1 MIFEWLFIKI
11 SMLKIGDKKLINGWA
26 FYDWANSVYSLVIST
41 AVFPL
46 YYSAVTDGKT
56 VFFIGMKWGH
66 PDSLYSY
73 ALSFSFLVVAFI
85 SPILSGIADYTGSK
99 KKFMKFFCWMG
110 GLSVAS
116 LYFFDGLDT
125 VWIGIIFTILAS
137 IGFWASLVFYN
148 AYLPEVAHQDQ
159 QDRASAKG
167 FIYGYTGSVLLLIL
181 NLAMIMYPGI
191 FGFDVS
197 IDQAIRINGTEVQ
210 IAEAIKAAESTASS
224 MASRIS
230 FVLVGVWWIGF
241 AQITF
246 KRLPNDVYNKEPK
259 EDYIWRGFRELKVVA
274 KEVVNYPVL
283 KRFLIS
289 FFLLSI
295 GVQTIILMAAIFGST
310 ELGLPTMNLIL
321 TILLVQIVAIFGA
334 FVFSR
339 LSEKWGNIKA
349 LKVTILIWMIVCFAA
364 FMLDKSQDNVAY
376 YFYGLGV
383 LLGFVQGAI
392 QSLTRS
398 TYSKLLPETE
408 DHATYFSFYDVTE
421 KIAIVLGTFVYGFL
435 YEITDSMQW
444 SVLCLAIFFLAS
456 FIVLSTL
463 KKTKHVY

>member
-1 MIFEWLFIKI
+1 
-11 SMLKIGDKKLINGWA
+11 MLKIGDKKLINGWA

-46 YYSAVTDGKT
+46 YYSAITEGTT
-56 VFFIGMKWGH
+56 VSFLWMDWSH

-73 ALSFSFLVVAFI
+73 ALSFSFLVVALM

-99 KKFMKFFCWMG
+99 KKFMKFFCWLG
-110 GLSVAS
+110 GLSVMS
-116 LYFFDGLDT
+116 LYFFEGIDT
-125 VWIGIIFTILAS
+125 VWIGIVFTVLAS

-148 AYLPEVAHQDQ
+148 AYLPEVAHPEQ

-167 FIYGYTGSVLLLIL
+167 FIFGYIGSVILLIV
-181 NLAMIMYPGI
+181 NLVMIQMPDTFGI
-191 FGFDVS
+191 
-197 IDQAIRINGTEVQ
+197 
-210 IAEAIKAAESTASS
+210 TAG

-230 FVLVGVWWIGF
+230 FLMVGFWWIGF

-246 KRLPNDVYNKEPK
+246 RRLPNDIYNKQPDN
-259 EDYIWRGFRELKVVA
+259 DYIWKGFRELKIVF
-274 KEVVNYPVL
+274 KEIQEYATL
-283 KRFLIS
+283 KKFLIS

-310 ELGLPTMNLIL
+310 ELGLPAINLIV
-321 TILLVQIVAIFGA
+321 TILLVQIVAIVGA

-349 LKVTILIWMIVCFAA
+349 LKVTILIWMLVCFSA
-364 FMLDKSQDNVAY
+364 FLLDKNQENVAY

-435 YEITDSMQW
+435 YSITDSMQW
-444 SVLCLAIFFLAS
+444 SVLCMAVFFLAS
-456 FIVLSTL
+456 FIILSTL
-463 KKTKHVY
+463 KKTKYVR

>member
-1 MIFEWLFIKI
+1 MY
-11 SMLKIGDKKLINGWA
+11 KIGNKKLINAWA

-46 YYSAVTDGKT
+46 YYSAVTDGKS
-56 VFFIGMKWGH
+56 VRFLGIDWEH

-110 GLSVAS
+110 SLSVMS
-116 LYFFDGLDT
+116 LYFFDSIDT
-125 VWIGIIFTILAS
+125 VWVGIVFTILAS

-148 AYLPEVAHQDQ
+148 AYLPEVALPEQ

-167 FIYGYTGSVLLLIL
+167 FIYGYIGSVILLII
-181 NLAMIMYPGI
+181 NLVLIQMPDLFGI
-191 FGFDVS
+191 TSG
-197 IDQAIRINGTEVQ
+197 
-210 IAEAIKAAESTASS
+210 

-230 FVLVGVWWIGF
+230 FVMVGLWWLGF

-246 KRLPNDVYNKEPK
+246 KRLPDDIYNKKPEK
-259 EDYIWRGFRELKVVA
+259 DYIWKGFKELQNVL
-274 KEVVNYPVL
+274 KEVKQYPTL

-310 ELGLPTMNLIL
+310 ELGLEPTNMII
-321 TILLVQIVAIFGA
+321 TILLVQIVAIAGA
-334 FVFSR
+334 ALFSR

-349 LKVTILIWMIVCFAA
+349 LKVTLGIWTLVCFCA
-364 FMLDKSQDNVAY
+364 FLLDKNQENVGL
-376 YFYGLGV
+376 YFYGLGG
-383 LLGFVQGAI
+383 LLGLVQGAI

-435 YEITDSMQW
+435 YAKTNSMQW
-444 SVLCLAIFFLAS
+444 SVLCLAVFFLAS
-456 FIVLSTL
+456 FIILSTL
-463 KKTKHVY
+463 KKTKYVS

>member
-1 MIFEWLFIKI
+1 MY
-11 SMLKIGDKKLINGWA
+11 KIGNKKLINAWA

-46 YYSAVTDGKT
+46 YYSAVTDGKS
-56 VFFIGMKWGH
+56 VRFLGIEWEH

-110 GLSVAS
+110 SLSVMS
-116 LYFFDGLDT
+116 LYFFDSIDT
-125 VWIGIIFTILAS
+125 VWVGIVFTILAS

-148 AYLPEVAHQDQ
+148 AYLPEVALPEQ

-167 FIYGYTGSVLLLIL
+167 FIYGYIGSVILLII
-181 NLAMIMYPGI
+181 NLVLIQMPDLFGI
-191 FGFDVS
+191 TSG
-197 IDQAIRINGTEVQ
+197 
-210 IAEAIKAAESTASS
+210 

-230 FVLVGVWWIGF
+230 FVMVGLWWLGF

-246 KRLPNDVYNKEPK
+246 KRLPDDIYNKKPEK
-259 EDYIWRGFRELKVVA
+259 DYIWKGFKELQNVL
-274 KEVVNYPVL
+274 KEVKQYPTL

-310 ELGLPTMNLIL
+310 ELGLEPTNMII
-321 TILLVQIVAIFGA
+321 TILLVQIVAIAGA
-334 FVFSR
+334 ALFSR

-349 LKVTILIWMIVCFAA
+349 LKVTLGIWTLVCFCA
-364 FMLDKSQDNVAY
+364 FLLDKNQENVGL
-376 YFYGLGV
+376 YFYGLGG
-383 LLGFVQGAI
+383 LLGLVQGAI

-435 YEITDSMQW
+435 YAKTNSMQW
-444 SVLCLAIFFLAS
+444 SVLCLAVFFLAS
-456 FIVLSTL
+456 FIILSTL
-463 KKTKHVY
+463 KKTKYVS

>member
-1 MIFEWLFIKI
+1 
-11 SMLKIGDKKLINGWA
+11 MLKIGDKKLINGWA

-46 YYSAVTDGKT
+46 YYSAITEGKT
-56 VFFIGMKWGH
+56 VSFLWMDWSH

-73 ALSFSFLVVAFI
+73 ALSFSFLVVALM

-99 KKFMKFFCWMG
+99 KKFMKFFCWLG
-110 GLSVAS
+110 GLSVMS
-116 LYFFDGLDT
+116 LYFFEGIDT
-125 VWIGIIFTILAS
+125 VWIGIVFTVLAS

-148 AYLPEVAHQDQ
+148 AYLPEVAHPEQ

-167 FIYGYTGSVLLLIL
+167 FIFGYIGSVILLIV
-181 NLAMIMYPGI
+181 NLVMIQMPDTFGI
-191 FGFDVS
+191 
-197 IDQAIRINGTEVQ
+197 
-210 IAEAIKAAESTASS
+210 TAG

-230 FVLVGVWWIGF
+230 FLMVGFWWIGF

-246 KRLPNDVYNKEPK
+246 RRLPNDIYNKQPDN
-259 EDYIWRGFRELKVVA
+259 DYIWKGFRELKIVF
-274 KEVVNYPVL
+274 KEIQEYATL
-283 KRFLIS
+283 KKFLIS

-310 ELGLPTMNLIL
+310 ELGLPAINLIV
-321 TILLVQIVAIFGA
+321 TILLVQIVAIVGA

-349 LKVTILIWMIVCFAA
+349 LKVTILIWMLVCFSA
-364 FMLDKSQDNVAY
+364 FLLDKNQENVAY

-435 YEITDSMQW
+435 YSITDSMQW
-444 SVLCLAIFFLAS
+444 SVLCMAVFFLAS
-456 FIVLSTL
+456 FIILSTL
-463 KKTKHVY
+463 KKTKYVR

>member
-1 MIFEWLFIKI
+1 
-11 SMLKIGDKKLINGWA
+11 MLKIGDKKLINGWA

-46 YYSAVTDGKT
+46 YYSAVTEGKT
-56 VFFIGMKWGH
+56 VSFLWMKWDH

-110 GLSVAS
+110 GLSVS
-116 LYFFDGLDT
+116 GLYFFDGVDT

-148 AYLPEVAHQDQ
+148 AYLPEVARPDQ

-181 NLAMIMYPGI
+181 NLVMIQMPDLFGI
-191 FGFDVS
+191 
-197 IDQAIRINGTEVQ
+197 T
-210 IAEAIKAAESTASS
+210 TA

-230 FVLVGVWWIGF
+230 FVLVGFWWIGF

-246 KRLPNDVYNKEPK
+246 KRLPNDIYNKKPK
-259 EDYIWRGFRELKVVA
+259 EDYIWRGFRELKIVA
-274 KEVVNYPVL
+274 KEVTNFPVL

-295 GVQTIILMAAIFGST
+295 GVQTIILMAAIFGSS
-310 ELGLPTMNLIL
+310 ELGLPTMNLIV
-321 TILLVQIVAIFGA
+321 TILLVQIVAILGA

-339 LSEKWGNIKA
+339 ISEKWGNIKA
-349 LKVTILIWMIVCFAA
+349 LKVTILIWMVVCFAA
-364 FMLDKSQDNVAY
+364 FMLDKNQENVAY

-398 TYSKLLPETE
+398 TYSKLLPDTE

>member
-1 MIFEWLFIKI
+1 
-11 SMLKIGDKKLINGWA
+11 MLKIGDKKLINGWA

-56 VFFIGMKWGH
+56 VSFLWMEWNH

-73 ALSFSFLVVAFI
+73 ALSFSFLIVAFI

-110 GLSVAS
+110 ALSVGS

-125 VWIGIIFTILAS
+125 VWIGIVFTILAS

-148 AYLPEVAHQDQ
+148 AYLPEVAHPNQ
-159 QDRASAKG
+159 QDSASAKG
-167 FIYGYTGSVLLLIL
+167 FMYGYAGSVLLLIL
-181 NLAMIMYPGI
+181 NLAMIMSPQT

-197 IDQAIRINGTEVQ
+197 ISESIKINGSEIE
-210 IAEAIKAAESTASS
+210 IAEAMKAAESAASS
-224 MASRIS
+224 MASRFS
-230 FVLVGVWWIGF
+230 FVLVGLWWIGF

-246 KRLPNDVYNKEPK
+246 KRLPNDIYNKKPK
-259 EDYIWRGFRELKVVA
+259 EDYIWRGFRELKIVA
-274 KEVVNYPVL
+274 IEVMNYPAL

-310 ELGLPTMNLIL
+310 ELGLPTINLIV

-334 FVFSR
+334 FVFSKV
-339 LSEKWGNIKA
+339 SEKWGNIKA
-349 LKVTILIWMIVCFAA
+349 LKLTILIWMLVCFAA
-364 FMLDKSQDNVAY
+364 FKLDKNQENVSY

-456 FIVLSTL
+456 FFVLSTL

>member
-1 MIFEWLFIKI
+1 MY
-11 SMLKIGDKKLINGWA
+11 KIGDKKLINGWA

-46 YYSAVTDGKT
+46 YYSGVTESKI
-56 VFFIGMKWGH
+56 VSFLGMDWEH

-99 KKFMKFFCWMG
+99 KKFMKFFCTLG
-110 GLSVAS
+110 ALSVMS
-116 LYFFDGLDT
+116 LYFFDGIDT
-125 VWIGIIFTILAS
+125 VWIGILFTVLAS

-148 AYLPEVAHQDQ
+148 AYLPEVAHPEQ

-167 FIYGYTGSVLLLIL
+167 FVYGYVGSVILLLI
-181 NLAMIMYPGI
+181 NLAMIMFPETLGI
-191 FGFDVS
+191 SAG
-197 IDQAIRINGTEVQ
+197 
-210 IAEAIKAAESTASS
+210 

-230 FVLVGVWWIGF
+230 FVMVGLWWLGF

-246 KRLPNDVYNKEPK
+246 KRLPGNVYNKKPEK
-259 EDYIWRGFRELKVVA
+259 DYIWKGYKELQIVI
-274 KEVVNYPVL
+274 KEVLNYPTL

-295 GVQTIILMAAIFGST
+295 SVQTIILMAAIFGSS
-310 ELGLPTMNLIL
+310 ELGLSSTSLII
-321 TILLVQIVAIFGA
+321 TILLVQIVAILGA
-334 FVFSR
+334 ILFSR
-339 LSEKWGNIKA
+339 FSEKWGNITA
-349 LKVTILIWMIVCFAA
+349 LKVTIVVWMLVCFCA
-364 FMLDKSQDNVAY
+364 FMLDKSQENVAI
-376 YFYGLGV
+376 YFYGLGG
-383 LLGFVQGAI
+383 LLGLVQGAI
-392 QSLTRS
+392 QTLTRS

-421 KIAIVLGTFVYGFL
+421 KIAIVLGTAVYGTL
-435 YEITDSMQW
+435 NWITGSMQW

-456 FIVLSTL
+456 FIILSTL
-463 KKTKHVY
+463 KKTKYVE